1 MENESK
7 RDRNRRKM
15 REARFAREAK
25 IPDKQKIVQEDWTL
39 EEYLPDDVAE
49 DELRQVEEV
58 IQAEEEVSS
67 EPAWKNFE
75 DKPQWKKF
83 DENLPP
89 GLAKKEDKPKEKKPK
104 KKKGKKKDNTFS
116 DW

>member
-7 RDRNRRKM
+7 KDRNMRKM
-15 REARFAREAK
+15 REDRFAKQAK
-25 IPDKQKIVQEDWTL
+25 IDGRSKKKPKTQEVVQEDWTL
-39 EEYLPDDVAE
+39 EEDLP
-49 DELRQVEEV
+49 
-58 IQAEEEVSS
+58 EEEEG
-67 EPAWKNFE
+67 EPAWKSFE

-89 GLAKKEDKPKEKKPK
+89 GLAKKEDEEKKPK
-104 KKKGKKKDNTFS
+104 KKKGKKKDETFS